1 MRPMRVLIA
10 ALLMLTGGAVQAFAA
25 ENQVIFLVRHAE
37 RAEAAAPAPAAK
49 TPPGHPMMAD
59 DPPLSP
65 AGQARAARLATML
78 ASAGI
83 QRIYTTEFKRARQ
96 TAAPLADRLK
106 VQPVMAAALDPAP
119 LISLLRKGGKGNALV
134 VGHANTIPDILKKLG
149 VSEEVKIGD
158 EEYDNIFIVISRVG
172 EPSTLIRLKY

>member
-1 MRPMRVLIA
+1 VIA
-10 ALLMLTGGAVQAFAA
+10 ALLIVGAGAVPPVAA
-25 ENQVIFLVRHAE
+25 ADQVIFVVRHAD
-37 RAEAAAPAPAAK
+37 RAASATPAPPSQ

-59 DPPLSP
+59 DPPLSA

-96 TAAPLADRLK
+96 TAAPLADKLK
-106 VQPVMAAALDPAP
+106 VQPVMAAAMDPAP
-119 LISLLRKGGKGNALV
+119 LIAQLRKGGKGNALV
-134 VGHANTIPDILKKLG
+134 VGHANTIPDLLKKLG
-149 VSEEVKIGD
+149 VKEDVKIGD
-158 EEYDNIFIVISRVG
+158 DEYDNLFIVISRVG